1 SLHPGIID
9 PAHHDVA
16 AAKIDALIEHLAEV
30 IAGGHRALVFSQF
43 TGFLSLVRE
52 RLIAEGIE
60 FAYLDGSTRDR
71 GTVIEGFKS
80 GTAPV
85 FLIILKSGGF
95 GLNLTEADYAFI
107 LDPWWNPATEA
118 QAIDRAHRI
127 GQTRPVMVYR
137 LIAADTIEDKVMA
150 LKERKFALF
159 SSVFDD

>member
-1 SLHPGIID
+1 
-9 PAHHDVA
+9 A

-71 GTVIEGFKS
+71 GTEIEGFKS

-85 FLIILKSGGF
+85 FLISLTSGGF
-95 GLNLTEADYAFI
+95 
-107 LDPWWNPATEA
+107 
-118 QAIDRAHRI
+118 

-159 SSVFDD
+159 SSVFDDDGGALSAALDAEDIRALLDG